1 MTTLSKWYDK
11 GQLLSYK
18 AFSIQV
24 GFRACGAKDRERLI
38 SFICTG
44 TIATAKL
51 NAILNGIL

>member
-1 MTTLSKWYDK
+1 MTAQSKWYGK

-24 GFRACGAKDRERLI
+24 GFRACGAEDSERLI
-38 SFICTG
+38 SFTCTG

-51 NAILNGIL
+51 NAILNGTL